1 MKGEGVEGVM
11 TIDDTETTF
20 SAGKTL

>member
-1 MKGEGVEGVM
+1 MKGEGAEGVM

-20 SAGKTL
+20 SAVKTL